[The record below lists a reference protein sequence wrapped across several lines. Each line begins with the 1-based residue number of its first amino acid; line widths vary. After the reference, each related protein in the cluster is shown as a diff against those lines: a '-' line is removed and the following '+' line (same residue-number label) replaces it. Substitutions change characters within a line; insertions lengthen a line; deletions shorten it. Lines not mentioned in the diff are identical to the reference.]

1 MPKVYT
7 IGHKYEAGEIES
19 GSVLYEGTVIARI
32 SWYDGSSERT
42 AVERGAA
49 KVAAALN
56 AADMVEKIETELK
69 SIQV

>member
-42 AVERGAA
+42 AVERGVVI
-49 KVAAALN
+49 K
-56 AADMVEKIETELK
+56 ADG
-69 SIQV
+69 SRSGNR